1 MLEHNNTLKWHPGV
15 ATCRDIGQW
24 HRVRSMFLFC
34 SAAPMLIGMLESRRP
49 HAAHGANL
57 VHQQKPFCAVCIR
70 RQRGV
75 FVPGR
80 GRLPLNRLSP
90 MRSPGSAG
98 LPSTQVGVNWE
109 ALGGRLRQSQ
119 GHTAAHSF
127 NSRRPPLDSS
137 VVVVWQL
144 L

>member
-1 MLEHNNTLKWHPGV
+1 
-15 ATCRDIGQW
+15 
-24 HRVRSMFLFC
+24 MFLFC
-34 SAAPMLIGMLESRRP
+34 SASQMLIGMVESRRP

-57 VHQQKPFCAVCIR
+57 VHQQKLFCPGCIR

-90 MRSPGSAG
+90 MRSPGSVG
-98 LPSTQVGVNWE
+98 LPSTQVGLNWE
-109 ALGGRLRQSQ
+109 ALGGPRQSQ
-119 GHTAAHSF
+119 GHTAARSF
-127 NSRRPPLDSS
+127 NSRRPPLDNS

-144 L
+144 V